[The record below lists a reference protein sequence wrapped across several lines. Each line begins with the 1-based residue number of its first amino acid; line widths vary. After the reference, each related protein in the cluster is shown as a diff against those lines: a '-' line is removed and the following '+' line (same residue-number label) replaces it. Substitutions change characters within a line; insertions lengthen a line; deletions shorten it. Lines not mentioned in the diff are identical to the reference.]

1 MTTLPDFNT
10 NPTNTKH
17 IPLDDAAV
25 KAKSVQPVV
34 IRLLEQ
40 TAARLGKP
48 KNELRVLDYGCGRG
62 NTVAALRNM
71 GYNAFGVDID
81 PIYVANGSHYFREV
95 KAEYPIISTIAAN
108 SVTLFP
114 AQYFDVVLSDQVLEH
129 VKPIELVMNE
139 INRISSDNAVGLHI
153 YPSVFSLIEPHM
165 FLPCVHWLPKN
176 ALRKK
181 AIHLLLALGLG
192 APYFKDYT
200 TTQRTEIFYQFSVSD
215 TYYRGVGTIS
225 ALFNSRNFKTT
236 CAVISKFLN
245 RGGMA
250 AKLISLPIV
259 GGLLARM
266 YSLFHQDYVLTSR
279 TQEGLS
285 NI

>member
-1 MTTLPDFNT
+1 MRVLPNFNT
-10 NPTNTKH
+10 NPMNTQH
-17 IPLDDAAV
+17 IPLDEAAV

-34 IRLLEQ
+34 VRLLEQ

-81 PIYVANGSHYFREV
+81 PAYVANGRHYFREV
-95 KAEYPIISTIAAN
+95 KAEYPIISTIDAN
-108 SVTLFP
+108 SATLFP
-114 AQYFDVVLSDQVLEH
+114 AHYFDVVLSDQVLEH
-129 VKPIELVMNE
+129 VKPIELVIDE
-139 INRISSDNAVGLHI
+139 INRISSDKAVGFHI
-153 YPSVFSLIEPHM
+153 YPSAFSLIEPHM

-200 TTQRTEIFYQFSVSD
+200 TTQRAEIFYQFSVSD
-215 TYYRGVGTIS
+215 TYYRGAGVIS

-236 CAVISKFLN
+236 CAVKAKFLN

-250 AKLISLPIV
+250 ASLIGLPIV

-266 YSLFHQDYVLTSR
+266 YSFFYQNYVLTSR
-279 TQEGLS
+279 
-285 NI
+285 NRF